1 MNVLEMKKKEVAEL
15 LEATENEKL
24 LEEVLALL
32 KKEKQRLAPEEIFEK
47 VAARYDNTLRR
58 LAQ

>member
-1 MNVLEMKKKEVAEL
+1 MQKKEVVKL
-15 LEATENEKL
+15 LEAIDNEKL

-32 KKEKQRLAPEEIFEK
+32 KREKQRLTPEEIFEK

>member
-1 MNVLEMKKKEVAEL
+1 MSVLEMQKKEVIQL
-15 LEATENEKL
+15 LEVIDNEKL
-24 LEEVLALL
+24 LEEVLTLL
-32 KKEKQRLAPEEIFEK
+32 KKEKQRLTPQEIFEK

>member
-1 MNVLEMKKKEVAEL
+1 MKKKEVAQL
-15 LEATENEKL
+15 LEATDNEKL
-24 LEEVLALL
+24 LEEVLILL
-32 KKEKQRLAPEEIFEK
+32 KREKQRLTPEEIFEK

>member
-1 MNVLEMKKKEVAEL
+1 MSVLEMKKKEVVQL
-15 LEATENEKL
+15 LEATDNEKL

-32 KKEKQRLAPEEIFEK
+32 KREKQRLTPEEIFEK